1 MKFFEFECI
10 EDGCL
15 TIINMNSRHRVVRCG
30 KHARLK
36 RNPTLETNE
45 K

>member
-1 MKFFEFECI
+1 MKFSEFQCI

-15 TIINMNSRHRVVRCG
+15 TIINMNSRYRVIRCG

-36 RNPTLETNE
+36 RELTTLDN
-45 K
+45 